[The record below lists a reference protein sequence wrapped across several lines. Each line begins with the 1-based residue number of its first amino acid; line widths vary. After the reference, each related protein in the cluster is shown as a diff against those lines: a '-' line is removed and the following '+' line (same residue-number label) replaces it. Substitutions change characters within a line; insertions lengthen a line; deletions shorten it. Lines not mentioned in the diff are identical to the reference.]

1 MVSWEFQQL
10 DADFDGHLS
19 QSEFL
24 PLKAESDKVE
34 AACITKFT
42 MACDHDKDGTLSEK
56 EWCCC
61 FADVRESSS
70 AYILI
75 NFSYLHYF

>member
-10 DADFDGHLS
+10 DTDFDGHLS
-19 QSEFL
+19 KNEVL
-24 PLKAESDKVE
+24 PLKQNTHKME

-42 MACDHDKDGTLSEK
+42 AVCDHDKDGTLSEK

-61 FADVRESSS
+61 YADVCK
-70 AYILI
+70 
-75 NFSYLHYF
+75 